1 MKKQEQFSVLNL
13 TRQDVP
19 IVTEDTKTRYQ
30 WVPVG
35 ILDQDDYFG
44 MVTEAYNTSTTN
56 AACVEGVADLI
67 YGKGIFKKE
76 EVKQQQLDKIIP
88 PEDLRKI
95 TFDLKLYGNAAW
107 QIIWNKS
114 H

>member
-67 YGKGIFKKE
+67 YGKVSLQKK
-76 EVKQQQLDKIIP
+76 
-88 PEDLRKI
+88 
-95 TFDLKLYGNAAW
+95 KLN
-107 QIIWNKS
+107 NKN
-114 H
+114 

>member
-67 YGKGIFKKE
+67 YGKGIATEFNPHSFINSLLLE
-76 EVKQQQLDKIIP
+76 RVDNVI
-88 PEDLRKI
+88 
-95 TFDLKLYGNAAW
+95 
-107 QIIWNKS
+107 
-114 H
+114 